1 MRPRDENKEALI
13 REQAIALIVQEGF
26 DGLSMQKL
34 AKAANLSA
42 STIYIYFKSREDLL
56 NQVYIAVEEL
66 FAKEVL
72 RNFDPAMPFE
82 DGLWLQWKN
91 RYRYI
96 QQYPLHYHFS
106 EQFRNS
112 PLIKHQDIKE
122 SPFRRAMQQFT
133 KNAIQRKEI
142 VDMPAEILWSLAYG
156 PFYILVKFHLDRS
169 SMSGKPFSLNEHKM
183 KQAFQLVIRALKSP

>member
-1 MRPRDENKEALI
+1 MRLRDENKETLI

-56 NQVYIAVEEL
+56 NQVYLAVDEI

-72 RNFDPAMPFE
+72 KNFDPAMSFE
-82 DGLWLQWKN
+82 EGLWQQWKN
-91 RYRYI
+91 RYKYI
-96 QQYPLHYHFS
+96 QKYPLHYHFS
-106 EQFRNS
+106 EQFRSS

-122 SPFRRAMQQFT
+122 SPFRVAMQQFT
-133 KNAIQRKEI
+133 KNAILRKEI
-142 VDMPAEILWSLAYG
+142 VDMPPEILWAMAYG
-156 PFYILVKFHLDRS
+156 PFYILIKFHLDQS
-169 SMSGKPFSLNEHKM
+169 SMSGKPFSLSEQKM
-183 KQAFQLVIRALKSP
+183 KQAFQLVTKALKYA